1 MSNKSPSYKGLKPA
15 SETASRI
22 KRNNRRADTK
32 PELMLRKE
40 LWRIGLRYRKN
51 VKNLPGKPDIV
62 FKKALVVVF
71 CDGDF
76 WHGRNWQALKSKLA
90 SGTNSEYW
98 RAKIAGNIER
108 DKRNTALLE
117 EAGWLVVRV
126 WEGDIKK
133 TLSEAASL
141 IKKTVDERSAS
152 ITATQHR
159 QH

>member
-1 MSNKSPSYKGLKPA
+1 MSSKSPSYKGLKPA

-40 LWRIGLRYRKN
+40 LWRAGLRFRKN
-51 VKNLPGKPDIV
+51 VKTLPGKPDIV
-62 FKKALVVVF
+62 FRKALVAVF

-76 WHGRNWQALKSKLA
+76 WHGRNWEALKKKLDN
-90 SGTNSEYW
+90 GTNPEYW
-98 RAKIAGNIER
+98 AAKIGGNMER

-117 EAGWLVVRV
+117 EAGWRVVRV

-133 TLSEAASL
+133 SLPEIVSRIKEIILSG
-141 IKKTVDERSAS
+141 I
-152 ITATQHR
+152 
-159 QH
+159 